1 MINFIAFYKQ
11 PENVEAFEQAYWET
25 HIPLLKKV
33 PGLLSVQANKFW
45 PGKDAPAM
53 FYMMAV
59 LSFADKDSFKAGMKS
74 PEMAE
79 AGANL
84 MSFAKGLVEF
94 QTAETDSRA

>member
-1 MINFIAFYKQ
+1 MINFIAFYKH
-11 PENVEAFEQAYWET
+11 PSDVEAFDKAYWET
-25 HIPLLKKV
+25 HIPLIKKV

-45 PGKDAPAM
+45 PAKEGPAPY
-53 FYMMAV
+53 YMMAV
-59 LSFADKDSFKAGMKS
+59 LSFADKDAFKAGMKS
-74 PEMAE
+74 QEMAD